1 MDSSEA
7 TRSYFEEHPTMYAL
21 SVVGAAAA
29 TIGFGLRAVTARSMR
44 ARVRNAILASVAG
57 AEVWGLIQVRRGEP
71 IALAGPDD

>member
-1 MDSSEA
+1 M
-7 TRSYFEEHPTMYAL
+7 MYAL

-29 TIGFGLRAVTARSMR
+29 TLGFGLRAVTARSMR

-71 IALAGPDD
+71 FALADADD